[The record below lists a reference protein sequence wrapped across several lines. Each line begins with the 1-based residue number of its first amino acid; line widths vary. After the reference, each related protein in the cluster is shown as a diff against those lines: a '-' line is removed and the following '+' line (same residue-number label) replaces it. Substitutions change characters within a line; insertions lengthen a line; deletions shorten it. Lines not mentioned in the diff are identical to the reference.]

1 MREVFQQ
8 ELHEVQDRLVRISE
22 LVEVAIKNATTAF
35 RKSDA
40 ALAESV
46 IDNDSEID
54 SLADSLD
61 ELAIAILA
69 RQAPVARDLRLIVSA
84 LRMSTSLERMGDIA
98 EHIAQ
103 LARYRFPE
111 KVIPKG
117 MRDTFDEMAELDVK
131 MASLLTKLLRD
142 MEPAVVTQIRELDD
156 KLDAL
161 HASVFDM
168 VLDESFKADRT
179 AVVDATLASRYHE
192 RFGDHAVSITK
203 KVLYFISGD
212 FSETAHSSSESVAE

>member
-1 MREVFQQ
+1 MVREVFQQ
-8 ELHEVQDRLVRISE
+8 ELTEVQDRLIRISE
-22 LVEVAIKNATTAF
+22 LVEVAITNATKAF
-35 RKSDA
+35 RKSDV

-111 KVIPKG
+111 KVVPKG
-117 MRDTFDEMAELDVK
+117 LRETFEEMAELDIK
-131 MASLLTKLLRD
+131 MSQLLTQLLRTLD
-142 MEPAVVTQIRELDD
+142 ESLVTEIRELDD
-156 KLDAL
+156 RLDAL
-161 HASVFDM
+161 HASVFDI

-192 RFGDHAVSITK
+192 RFGDHVISITK
-203 KVLYFISGD
+203 KVLYFVSGD
-212 FSETAHSSSESVAE
+212 FAATSHAADPSAD

>member
-8 ELHEVQDRLVRISE
+8 ELHEVQDRLVRIAE
-22 LVEVAIKNATTAF
+22 LVEVAIRDATEAF
-35 RKSDA
+35 RTSDV

-54 SLADSLD
+54 ALADGLD

-69 RQAPVARDLRLIVSA
+69 RQAPVATDLRLIVSA
-84 LRMSTSLERMGDIA
+84 LRMSASLERMGDIA

-103 LARYRFPE
+103 LARYRFPD

-117 MRDTFDEMAELDVK
+117 LRKTFDEMGEIDVT
-131 MASLLTKLLRD
+131 MAGLLAQLLREQD
-142 MEPAVVTQIRELDD
+142 TELVSKIRDLDD
-156 KLDAL
+156 RLDEL
-161 HASVFDM
+161 HASVFEK
-168 VLDESFKADRT
+168 VLSETFTADRMN
-179 AVVDATLASRYHE
+179 VIDATLASRYHE

-212 FSETAHSSSESVAE
+212 FAEVAHSVDSDG

>member
-1 MREVFQQ
+1 VRVVFQQ
-8 ELHEVQDRLVRISE
+8 ELHEVQDRLVRIAE
-22 LVEVAIKNATTAF
+22 LVEVAIRDATVAF
-35 RKSDA
+35 RSSDV

-46 IDNDSEID
+46 IDKDSDID
-54 SLADSLD
+54 ALADGLD

-84 LRMSTSLERMGDIA
+84 LRMSASLERMGDIA

-103 LARYRFPE
+103 LARYRFPD

-117 MRDTFDEMAELDVK
+117 LRKTFDEMGDIDVE
-131 MASLLTKLLRD
+131 MAGLLTQLLREQD
-142 MEPAVVTQIRELDD
+142 TALVTKIRDLDD
-156 KLDAL
+156 RLDEL
-161 HASVFDM
+161 HASVFEK
-168 VLDESFKADRT
+168 VLSESFTADRMN
-179 AVVDATLASRYHE
+179 VIDATLASRYHE

-212 FSETAHSSSESVAE
+212 FSEAAHSTDTDD